1 MTASRDP
8 DRLIRAF
15 LMEGEEMLQDQ
26 VYDEV
31 RAAIEHRRQR
41 VYFGPWRTPIMNRI
55 VTFGLGAAAVVAALF
70 IAVQLLSSP
79 DGGTGGQST
88 PSATPGATQE
98 PTPEATPSPSADA
111 FLPDGPILIWDPQLE
126 AEGPQGGAT
135 ITVTISA
142 PEWQFHDDYQYLQ
155 KGTDGVDDAVVWP
168 GSLPPGTGY
177 YVYGDPCRWESTRPE
192 NPASTVDDIV
202 AALAAQPTLDASEP
216 VDVTIGG
223 YAGKAVSLHVPEDAN
238 HGDCD
243 GGEAA
248 MYQVEGLPAGPSLVY
263 GEAGQTN
270 ELWFLDVEGSIVML
284 LGRYLPDTPDES
296 VEELRAIVES
306 ATFEVP

>member
-8 DRLIRAF
+8 DRLIHQF
-15 LMEGEEMLQDQ
+15 LLEGEEELQDQ
-26 VYDEV
+26 VYDAV
-31 RAAIEHRRQR
+31 RAQIEHKRQR
-41 VYFGPWRTPIMNRI
+41 VVIGPWRTPEMNKI
-55 VTFGLGAAAVVAALF
+55 VTIGLAAAAVVVAIVVGAQLF
-70 IAVQLLSSP
+70 SSP
-79 DGGTGGQST
+79 DGGTGGQLT
-88 PSATPGATQE
+88 PSATPEPTQE
-98 PTPEATPSPSADA
+98 PTPESTPSPSGDA
-111 FLPDGPILIWDPQLE
+111 LLPEGPILIWDPQLE

-155 KGTDGVDDAVVWP
+155 KGTDEVDDAVVWP

-177 YVYGDPCRWESTRPE
+177 YVYGDPCRWESTMPE
-192 NPASTVDDIV
+192 TPASTVDDIV

-238 HGDCD
+238 HGECD

-248 MYQVEGLPAGPSLVY
+248 MYQVEDLPAGPSLVY
-263 GEAGQTN
+263 GGPGQTN
-270 ELWFLDVEGSIVML
+270 EFWFLDVEGSIVMM